1 MDVRDSG
8 GAVPQAL
15 FLVVLEALALAL
27 ALALA
32 NPPRSCLGQADRI
45 QVSWFCREVSVA
57 IQGCVS

>member
-1 MDVRDSG
+1 M
-8 GAVPQAL
+8 PQAL
-15 FLVVLEALALAL
+15 FLVVLE

>member
-15 FLVVLEALALAL
+15 FLVVLE
-27 ALALA
+27 ALA

>member
-15 FLVVLEALALAL
+15 FLVVLEALAL

>member
-15 FLVVLEALALAL
+15 FLVVLE

>member
-15 FLVVLEALALAL
+15 FLVVLEAL